1 VRRCYSIAILTA
13 LLVRGLGAQSSEELA
28 QRQYESGMEFLRAAK
43 FTEALRDFS
52 AVVEAYPASAVAD
65 DALLEIARHYL
76 EVARN
81 LEQAQTAVDT
91 LLKKYSAADSAPMAY
106 VVAGRIALA
115 RGRQPAEVD
124 SALANFERV
133 PRLFPG
139 TDAVPAAMVAR
150 ADTLRISGRCD
161 DALGQYTQVTG
172 EYPRT
177 EWAPAAGIGA
187 SRCLVNLGRPLEALA
202 SLQRAQTAPMG
213 ASHLA
218 VARSLATILYRLYLR
233 PPQPVYAFTGTAFG
247 GTSGRLKDVRSVVI
261 GRNEVFALTETGMA
275 AHDPRKG
282 AVLRMV
288 GLNEGRGVY
297 LDREGRA
304 VMVSRTGLLVEGGN
318 RVGLS
323 TPKPDKTQQPV
334 DNITTAGML
343 STGEVLIANADG
355 PTVLRFGR
363 DMKVIGPFV
372 VSGRADRLIV
382 GSLDQVALLDRADRS
397 ISLFTREGRASGRIT
412 AKGPGWA
419 MDEPVDIAFDAFD
432 HIYVLDRGLG
442 AVLVFASAPTPKLVT
457 TFLVAERAPGAF
469 RRATAF
475 AVDGA
480 GRLYIHDD
488 RAEKIQ
494 VYQ

>member
-1 VRRCYSIAILTA
+1 MKRCYWSAILAA
-13 LLVRGLGAQSSEELA
+13 LLVCGLGAQSAEEMA
-28 QRQYESGMEFLRAAK
+28 QRQYDSGIEFLRAAK
-43 FTEALRDFS
+43 FTEAMRDFR

-65 DALLEIARHYL
+65 DALLEVARHHL
-76 EVARN
+76 EVVRD

-91 LLKKYSAADSAPMAY
+91 LLKKYAAADAAPMGY
-106 VVAGRIALA
+106 VMAGRIALA

-161 DALGQYTQVTG
+161 DALGQYTQVTDQ
-172 EYPRT
+172 YPRT

-187 SRCLVNLGRPLEALA
+187 SRCLVTLGRPFEALA
-202 SLQRAQTAPMG
+202 ALQRAQTAPLG
-213 ASHLA
+213 ASNQA
-218 VARSLATILYRLYLR
+218 AARSLATILYRLYLR

-247 GTSGRLKDVRSVVI
+247 GTSGRLRDVRSIVI
-261 GRNEVFALTETGMA
+261 GRNEIFALTETRMA
-275 AHDPRKG
+275 AHEPRKG
-282 AVLRMV
+282 AVLRMAS
-288 GLNEGRGVY
+288 LAEGRGVY

-304 VMVSRTGLLVEGGN
+304 VMVSRTGLLPEQGT
-318 RVGLS
+318 RIGLS
-323 TPKPDKTQQPV
+323 ILKPDKTQQLV
-334 DNITTAGML
+334 DNITAGGML
-343 STGEVLIANADG
+343 STGEVLIANAEG
-355 PTVLRFGR
+355 PTILKFGR
-363 DMKVIGPFV
+363 DMKVMGPFA
-372 VSGRADRLIV
+372 SGRADRLIV
-382 GSLDQVALLDRADRS
+382 GSLDQVAVLDRADKSVS
-397 ISLFTREGRASGRIT
+397 IFTREGRAAGRII

-419 MDEPVDIAFDAFD
+419 VDEPVDIAFDAFD
-432 HIYVLDRGLG
+432 HVYVLDKGLG
-442 AVLVFASAPTPKLVT
+442 AVLVFASAPVPKLVAS
-457 TFLVAERAPGAF
+457 FVLADRAPGAF

>member
-1 VRRCYSIAILTA
+1 MLAA
-13 LLVRGLGAQSSEELA
+13 LLMSSLGAQSSEELA
-28 QRQYESGMEFLRAAK
+28 QRQYESGMEFMRAAK
-43 FTEALRDFS
+43 FTEALRDFN

-65 DALLEIARHYL
+65 DALLEVARHHL

-81 LEQAQTAVDT
+81 LEQAQAAVDT
-91 LLKKYSAADSAPMAY
+91 LLKKYSAADSAPMGY

-115 RGRQPAEVD
+115 RGRQPAEID

-161 DALGQYTQVTG
+161 DALGQYTQVTS

-187 SRCLVNLGRPLEALA
+187 SRCLVALGRPFDALA
-202 SLQRAQTAPMG
+202 SLQRAQTAPLG
-213 ASHLA
+213 AANLA
-218 VARSLATILYRLYLR
+218 GARSLATILYRLYLR
-233 PPQPVYAFTGTAFG
+233 PPQPIYGFTGTVFS

-261 GRNEVFALTETGMA
+261 GRNEVLALTGTGMA
-275 AHDPRKG
+275 AHEPRKG
-282 AVLRMV
+282 AVLRMASV
-288 GLNEGRGVY
+288 AEGRGVY

-304 VMVSRTGLLVEGGN
+304 VMVSRTGLVVEGGT

-323 TPKPDKTQQPV
+323 VPKPDKTQQPI
-334 DNITTAGML
+334 DNITAGGML
-343 STGEVLIANADG
+343 STGEVLIGNAEG
-355 PTVLRFGR
+355 PSVLRFGR
-363 DMKVIGPFV
+363 DMKVMGPFA
-372 VSGRADRLIV
+372 SGRADRLIV
-382 GSLDQVALLDRADRS
+382 GSLDQVALLDRPGRS
-397 ISLFTREGRASGRIT
+397 ISLFTREGRAAGRII

-432 HIYVLDRGLG
+432 HVYVLDRGLG
-442 AVLVFASAPTPKLVT
+442 AVLVFASAPTPKLVA
-457 TFLVAERAPGAF
+457 TFVLAERAPGAF